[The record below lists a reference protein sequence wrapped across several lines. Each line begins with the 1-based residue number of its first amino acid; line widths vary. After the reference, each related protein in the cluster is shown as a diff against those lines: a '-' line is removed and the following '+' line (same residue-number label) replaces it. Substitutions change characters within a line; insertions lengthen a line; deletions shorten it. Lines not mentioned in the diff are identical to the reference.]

1 MTEKL
6 DLQTIKSLGTAS
18 IKYNIAKTHL
28 SFEKTLPK
36 NSCRFSAVLSSKFEY
51 YYL

>member
-1 MTEKL
+1 MIEKL

-18 IKYNIAKTHL
+18 IKYNVAKTHL
-28 SFEKTLPK
+28 SAEQILPK
-36 NSCRFSAVLSSKFEY
+36 NSCCFSAVLSSKFEY